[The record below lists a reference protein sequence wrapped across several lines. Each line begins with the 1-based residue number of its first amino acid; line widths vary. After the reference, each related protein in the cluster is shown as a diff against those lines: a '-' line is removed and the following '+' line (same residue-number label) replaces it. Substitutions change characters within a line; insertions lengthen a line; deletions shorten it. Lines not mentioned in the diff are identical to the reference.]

1 MVTQRCLKTSV
12 VSERA
17 AVGSGTAL
25 HKMLPLQQLS
35 PPNPSYPGSG
45 HLPLGLRDQGS
56 RGVGRLGI
64 AAETAV
70 ASMGLANTQLM
81 RPAVSLPREKLVPR
95 ACVSAN
101 SLAFSCPSI
110 IHKHCT
116 CCHWPVSWEP
126 SLSGLHWYT
135 PGMREELIEDVHR
148 GRNSHTRAI

>member
-1 MVTQRCLKTSV
+1 M
-12 VSERA
+12 
-17 AVGSGTAL
+17 GSGTAL

-35 PPNPSYPGSG
+35 PPNPSTPGSG
-45 HLPLGLRDQGS
+45 RLPLGLRDRDGGGGGGL
-56 RGVGRLGI
+56 GV

-81 RPAVSLPREKLVPR
+81 RPAVSLPGEELVPR
-95 ACVSAN
+95 ACVSAS

-110 IHKHCT
+110 IHKRCT

-135 PGMREELIEDVHR
+135 PVGGGELIEDVHR
-148 GRNSHTRAI
+148 GRNSRTPAI